1 MSLYE
6 DTQHML
12 AVDGES
18 FIPPQTPI
26 PPTVVQKQTVGPSQQ
41 SVSTK
46 GGKRAGGGKR
56 KKPNNPELFSEVFKK
71 AVVILS
77 CYMSHYRV
85 SAERCVILYKKEMQ
99 ETCLYNYESLV
110 PLFDEECE
118 RLVCKMANYNRAQKN
133 STQVSWDEK

>member
-26 PPTVVQKQTVGPSQQ
+26 PPTVVQKQTVG
-41 SVSTK
+41 K
-46 GGKRAGGGKR
+46 IAGGGKR

-110 PLFDEECE
+110 PLYA
-118 RLVCKMANYNRAQKN
+118 RVC
-133 STQVSWDEK
+133 